1 MSRYVC
7 VISILS
13 IPYNQNA
20 FMLQM
25 KDASLQPLTTAAAS
39 NPEGS
44 PSTTD
49 CISLSTSAAS
59 DCISMFTAAASYP
72 DGSPSTTDCIS
83 MSTFHSL
90 QKSVCGV
97 IWMVL
102 NFSVGFKTYQ
112 Q

>member
-1 MSRYVC
+1 MSRFVC

-49 CISLSTSAAS
+49 CISLST
-59 DCISMFTAAASYP
+59 
-72 DGSPSTTDCIS
+72 
-83 MSTFHSL
+83 FHSL

-102 NFSVGFKTYQ
+102 NFSVGF
-112 Q
+112 